1 MSFKRIIPC
10 LDMRDGRVVK
20 GVNFVNIIDAGDPV
34 ELAQRYEQEGA
45 DELVLLDIT
54 ATEQGR
60 KTLVDVVR
68 KTAAAI
74 TIPLGVG
81 GGIASLEDFET
92 IFDAGAAKVAMNSA
106 AVRQPELLQAAAE
119 KFGREKVVACVDPKK
134 VQKSGRDFWEV
145 FISGGKVGTGL
156 DAVAWSKEVE
166 RLGAGEIVLT
176 SMDGDGTKKGYDL
189 EITRAVAEAV
199 AIPVIASG
207 GAGSLQDLAD
217 GILIGKAD
225 GVLAA
230 SIFHFGEVT
239 IPQVKAFFR
248 ENGIEVRI

>member
-1 MSFKRIIPC
+1 MSYKRVIPC

-34 ELAQRYEQEGA
+34 EFARRYEQDGA

-54 ATEQGR
+54 ATEEGR
-60 KTLVDVVR
+60 KTRVEIVR
-68 KTAAAI
+68 KVTSAI
-74 TIPLGVG
+74 SIPLAIG

-92 IFDAGAAKVAMNSA
+92 LFDAGVAKVAMNSA
-106 AVRQPELLQAAAE
+106 AVRQPELLQAASE
-119 KFGREKVVACVDPKK
+119 KFGREKIVACIDPKK
-134 VQKSGRDFWEV
+134 VQKDGHDFWEV
-145 FISGGKVGTGL
+145 FISGGKVDTGL

-166 RLGAGEIVLT
+166 RFGAGEIVLT
-176 SMDGDGTKKGYDL
+176 SMDGDGTKNGYDL
-189 EITRAVAEAV
+189 VITRAVAEAV
-199 AIPVIASG
+199 SIPVVASG

-230 SIFHFGEVT
+230 SIFHFGELT

-248 ENGIEVRI
+248 EKGIEVR

>member
-1 MSFKRIIPC
+1 MSYVKIIPC
-10 LDMRDGRVVK
+10 LDTRNGRVVK
-20 GVNFVNIIDAGDPV
+20 GVNFVNIIDVGDPV
-34 ELAQRYEQEGA
+34 EFAKRYEQEGA

-54 ATEQGR
+54 ATEEAR
-60 KTLVDVVR
+60 KTRVDVVR

-74 TIPLGVG
+74 SIPLAIG

-92 IFDAGAAKVAMNSA
+92 IFDAGASKVAMNSA
-106 AVRQPELLQAAAE
+106 LVRQPELLQAAAE
-119 KFGREKVVACVDPKK
+119 KYGREKIVACVDPKK
-134 VQKSGRDFWEV
+134 VQKEGRDFWEV

-199 AIPVIASG
+199 AIPVVASG

-217 GILIGKAD
+217 GVLTGKAA
-225 GVLAA
+225 GILVA
-230 SIFHFGEVT
+230 SILHFGEVT
-239 IPQVKAFFR
+239 IPQIKAFLR
-248 ENGIEVRI
+248 EKGIEVS

>member
-1 MSFKRIIPC
+1 MGYKRVIPC
-10 LDMRDGRVVK
+10 LDTLEGRVVK
-20 GVNFVNIIDAGDPV
+20 GVNFVNIVDAGDPV
-34 ELAQRYEQEGA
+34 EFAQRYEQDGA

-54 ATEQGR
+54 ATEEDR
-60 KTLVDVVR
+60 KTRVELVR
-68 KTAAAI
+68 KVASAI
-74 TIPLGVG
+74 TIPLAIG

-106 AVRQPELLQAAAE
+106 AVRQPELLQAASE

-134 VQKSGRDFWEV
+134 VQKDGRDFWEV

-176 SMDGDGTKKGYDL
+176 SMDGDGTKNGYDL
-189 EITRAVAEAV
+189 VITRAVAEAV
-199 AIPVIASG
+199 SIPVVASG

-230 SIFHFGEVT
+230 SIFHFGELTV
-239 IPQVKAFFR
+239 PQVKAFFK
-248 ENGIEVRI
+248 EKGIEVR

>member
-1 MSFKRIIPC
+1 
-10 LDMRDGRVVK
+10 MRNGRVVK
-20 GVNFVNIIDAGDPV
+20 GVNFINIVDAGDPV
-34 ELAQRYEQEGA
+34 EFARRYEHDGA

-54 ATEQGR
+54 ATEEHR
-60 KTLVDVVR
+60 KTMVDVVR
-68 KTAAAI
+68 RTASAI
-74 TIPLGVG
+74 GIPLGIG
-81 GGIASLEDFET
+81 GGVASMEDFEAV
-92 IFDAGAAKVAMNSA
+92 FNAGAAKVAMNSA
-106 AVRQPELLQAAAE
+106 AVRNPELLREAS
-119 KFGREKVVACVDPKK
+119 KKYGRDRIVACVDPKK
-134 VQKSGRDFWEV
+134 VKKDGRDFWEV

-156 DAVAWSKEVE
+156 DAVEWSREVE

-199 AIPVIASG
+199 SIPVIASG
-207 GAGSLQDLAD
+207 GAGSLQDMAD

-239 IPQVKAFFR
+239 VSQVKAFLKSK
-248 ENGIEVRI
+248 EIEVSE

>member
-1 MSFKRIIPC
+1 MSYKRVIPC
-10 LDMRDGRVVK
+10 LDTRDGRVVK

-34 ELAQRYEQEGA
+34 EFAQRYEQDGA

-54 ATEQGR
+54 ATQEGR
-60 KTLVDVVR
+60 KTRVEIVR
-68 KTAAAI
+68 KVASAI
-74 TIPLGVG
+74 SIPLAVG

-92 IFDAGAAKVAMNSA
+92 LFDAGAAKVAMNSA

-119 KFGREKVVACVDPKK
+119 NYGREKIVACVDPKK
-134 VQKSGRDFWEV
+134 VQKDGHDFWEV

-166 RLGAGEIVLT
+166 GLGAGEIVLT
-176 SMDGDGTKKGYDL
+176 SMDGDGTKNGYDL
-189 EITRAVAEAV
+189 VITRAVAEAV
-199 AIPVIASG
+199 SIPVVASG

-217 GILIGKAD
+217 GILLGKAD

-230 SIFHFGEVT
+230 SIFHFGEITV
-239 IPQVKAFFR
+239 PQVKAFFR
-248 ENGIEVRI
+248 EKGIEVR

>member
-1 MSFKRIIPC
+1 MSYKRVIPC

-34 ELAQRYEQEGA
+34 EFAQRYEQDGA
-45 DELVLLDIT
+45 DELVMLDIT
-54 ATEQGR
+54 ATEEGR
-60 KTLVDVVR
+60 KNRVEIVGKV
-68 KTAAAI
+68 ASAI
-74 TIPLGVG
+74 TIPLAIG
-81 GGIASLEDFET
+81 GGIASLEDFEAV
-92 IFDAGAAKVAMNSA
+92 FNAGAAKVAMNSA
-106 AVRQPELLQAAAE
+106 AVRQPELLQAASE
-119 KFGREKVVACVDPKK
+119 KFGREKIVACVDPKK
-134 VQKSGRDFWEV
+134 VQKDGRDFWEV

-156 DAVAWSKEVE
+156 DTVAWSKEVE

-189 EITRAVAEAV
+189 AITRAVAEAV
-199 AIPVIASG
+199 VVPVVASG

-217 GILIGKAD
+217 GILLGKAD

-230 SIFHFGEVT
+230 SIFHFGELT

-248 ENGIEVRI
+248 EKGIEVR

>member
-1 MSFKRIIPC
+1 MGYKRVIPC
-10 LDMRDGRVVK
+10 LDTLDGRVVK
-20 GVNFVNIIDAGDPV
+20 GVNFVNIVDAGDPV
-34 ELAQRYEQEGA
+34 EFAQRYEQDGA

-54 ATEQGR
+54 ATEEGR
-60 KTLVDVVR
+60 KTRVELVR
-68 KTAAAI
+68 KVASAI
-74 TIPLGVG
+74 TIPLAIG

-92 IFDAGAAKVAMNSA
+92 IFDAGATKVAMNSA
-106 AVRQPELLQAAAE
+106 AVRQPELLQAASE

-134 VQKSGRDFWEV
+134 VQKDGRDFWEV

-176 SMDGDGTKKGYDL
+176 SMDGDGTKNGYDL
-189 EITRAVAEAV
+189 VITRAVAEAV
-199 AIPVIASG
+199 TIPVIASG

-217 GILIGKAD
+217 GILTGKAD

-230 SIFHFGEVT
+230 SIFHFGELTVS
-239 IPQVKAFFR
+239 QVKSFFK
-248 ENGIEVRI
+248 ENGIEVRG

>member
-1 MSFKRIIPC
+1 MSYKRIIPC

-34 ELAQRYEQEGA
+34 EFAQRYEQEGA

-54 ATEQGR
+54 ATEQRR
-60 KTLVDVVR
+60 KTLVEVVR
-68 KTAAAI
+68 KVASAI
-74 TIPLGVG
+74 TIPLGIG

-106 AVRQPELLQAAAE
+106 AVRQPELLQAASE
-119 KFGREKVVACVDPKK
+119 KFGREKIVACVDPKK
-134 VQKSGRDFWEV
+134 VQKNGCDFWEV

-156 DAVAWSKEVE
+156 DAVEWSKEVE

-199 AIPVIASG
+199 AIPVVASG

-248 ENGIEVRI
+248 EKGIEVR

>member
-1 MSFKRIIPC
+1 MSYKRIIPC
-10 LDMRDGRVVK
+10 LDTRNGRVVK

-54 ATEQGR
+54 ATEEER
-60 KTLVDVVR
+60 KTLVEVVR

-74 TIPLGVG
+74 TIPLAIG
-81 GGIASLEDFET
+81 GGIASIEDFET
-92 IFDAGAAKVAMNSA
+92 IFEAGAAKVAMNSA
-106 AVRQPELLQAAAE
+106 AVRKPELLQAASE

-134 VQKSGRDFWEV
+134 VQKNGADFWEV
-145 FISGGKVGTGL
+145 FISGGKIATGL

-189 EITRAVAEAV
+189 DITRAVAEAV
-199 AIPVIASG
+199 SIPVIASG

-239 IPQVKAFFR
+239 IPQVKQFLK
-248 ENGIEVRI
+248 EKGIEVRL

>member
-1 MSFKRIIPC
+1 MSYKRVIPC
-10 LDMRDGRVVK
+10 LDTRDGRVVK

-34 ELAQRYEQEGA
+34 EFAQRYEQDGA

-54 ATEQGR
+54 ATEEGR
-60 KTLVDVVR
+60 KTRVEIVR
-68 KTAAAI
+68 KVALSI
-74 TIPLGVG
+74 SIPLAIG

-92 IFDAGAAKVAMNSA
+92 LFDAGVAKVAMNSA
-106 AVRQPELLQAAAE
+106 AVRQPELLHAASE
-119 KFGREKVVACVDPKK
+119 KFGREKIVACVDPKK
-134 VQKSGRDFWEV
+134 VQKDGRDFWEV

-189 EITRAVAEAV
+189 VITQAVAEAV
-199 AIPVIASG
+199 SIPVVASG

-230 SIFHFGEVT
+230 SIFHFGELT

-248 ENGIEVRI
+248 EKGIEVR